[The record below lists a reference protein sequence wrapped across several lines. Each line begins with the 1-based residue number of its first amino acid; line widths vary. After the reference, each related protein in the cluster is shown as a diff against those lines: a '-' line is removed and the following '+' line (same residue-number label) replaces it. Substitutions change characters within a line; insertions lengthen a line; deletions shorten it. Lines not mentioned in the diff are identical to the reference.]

1 MKSKRSLSGEEKYY
15 IADSSFYFA
24 LNTDNRINYGPFLE
38 NMVYLYARSLDYAVS
53 VGRIGRLECDF
64 ILRNHEL
71 DYFYIQVSYKILL
84 SRETEEREYRPLEAI
99 RDNYKKYVMTTDY
112 MLQKRN
118 GILHVNLMD
127 FIGRGERF

>member
-1 MKSKRSLSGEEKYY
+1 M
-15 IADSSFYFA
+15 
-24 LNTDNRINYGPFLE
+24 
-38 NMVYLYARSLDYAVS
+38 
-53 VGRIGRLECDF
+53 
-64 ILRNHEL
+64 
-71 DYFYIQVSYKILL
+71 ILL

-127 FIGRGERF
+127 FIGRGEKF